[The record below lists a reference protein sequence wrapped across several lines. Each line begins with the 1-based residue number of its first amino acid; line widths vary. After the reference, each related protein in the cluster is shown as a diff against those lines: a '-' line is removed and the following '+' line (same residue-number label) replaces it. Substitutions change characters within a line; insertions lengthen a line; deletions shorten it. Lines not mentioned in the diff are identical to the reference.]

1 MTSPREERSLGRQI
15 SHISRNIRWMVQR
28 ELEAIGVGSGQ
39 HFFLYLV
46 QRHPG
51 ITQNEVSR
59 ITDIDKATAAK
70 GLAKLEQRGYLRR
83 IPDRDDRR
91 IRRLYLSEEGEAV
104 MPQIEATLR
113 RVTEVCSTDLS
124 AEELGELFRLLDKV
138 EASLVRYIE
147 EKS

>member
-1 MTSPREERSLGRQI
+1 MKSPHEEKSLGRQI

-39 HFFLYLV
+39 HFFIHLI

-59 ITDIDKATAAK
+59 ITDVDKATAAK
-70 GLAKLEQRGYLRR
+70 GLAKLERRGYLRR
-83 IPDRDDRR
+83 IPDGDDRR
-91 IRRLYLSEEGEAV
+91 IRRLYLSEAGEAV
-104 MPQIEATLR
+104 IPQIQASLR

-124 AEELGELFRLLDKV
+124 PEELEQLFGLLDKV
-138 EASLVRYIE
+138 ETSLGRYVE
-147 EKS
+147 GKS